1 MDSGK
6 LVSTNIAGMDEINNL
21 RLIENGLLHVQ
32 FELEQEEPS
41 YFRVAREAHMVLY
54 RAMIETLRGSANLA
68 VTGRL
73 SKNPSFKYQ
82 RGTAQWQEIHRSDT
96 NIAGC
101 KNAWRFSDPVGCASP
116 QPPKV
121 KSEQPSSD
129 DYLIKFYSAV
139 AMIQTECFMG
149 RFVHSRRSVIV
160 DNDMKIL
167 EWLHEDV
174 RNEYEHFVPKFYIA
188 PVHDLLMAA
197 ETCFRVCDDLLFH
210 SNNVL
215 FDAMQQKHLQDLIQS
230 IFRNILR
237 TQDGG

>member
-6 LVSTNIAGMDEINNL
+6 LVSTNMARLDEINNL
-21 RLIENGLLHVQ
+21 GLIENGLLHVQ
-32 FELEQEEPS
+32 FELEHERPS
-41 YFRVAREAHMVLY
+41 CFRVAREAHSVLY
-54 RAMIETLRGSANLA
+54 RAMIETLRGSANLE
-68 VTGRL
+68 VTGQP
-73 SKNPSFKYQ
+73 SKDRSFKYQ
-82 RGTAQWQEIHRSDT
+82 RGTAQWQEIHRSD
-96 NIAGC
+96 IAGC
-101 KNAWRFSDPVGCASP
+101 KKAWRFSEPAACTVP
-116 QPPKV
+116 QPPNV
-121 KSEQPSSD
+121 NLEQPSSD
-129 DYLIKFYSAV
+129 DYLIGFYDAV

-149 RFVHSRRSVIV
+149 KFVHSRWSVLV

-174 RNEYEHFVPKFYIA
+174 RNEYEHFVPRFYSA
-188 PVHDLLMAA
+188 PARDLLMAA

-215 FDAMQQKHLQDLIQS
+215 FDAMQQKHLQDLIQF